1 MKDDDISL
9 GFLRRRWQRRQASG
23 PETVHRT
30 YGEGPRAQDPAAS
43 GVRRSPEPGFARLKA
58 AAGQE
63 REG

>member
-1 MKDDDISL
+1 MVSTAFPKE
-9 GFLRRRWQRRQASG
+9 QVSG

-30 YGEGPRAQDPAAS
+30 YGEGPRAQDPAVS
-43 GVRRSPEPGFARLKA
+43 GVRRSAELGFARLKA